1 MVIQS
6 VMLIIGL
13 DLLIVVTCNKMKKFI
28 FDPEK
33 YREAPIYS
41 IVVEAIKD
49 ARKQYYY
56 SRSREL
62 GKKEIDFAADYV
74 EYRLGKTLGLQLS
87 DVIIKKCQTVDDI
100 VNYVNLVRRMYGQGF
115 YFDKTIMRK

>member
-1 MVIQS
+1 
-6 VMLIIGL
+6 
-13 DLLIVVTCNKMKKFI
+13 MKKFI

-41 IVVEAIKD
+41 IIVEAIND
-49 ARKQYYY
+49 AKKQYYY
-56 SRSREL
+56 SRSHKL
-62 GKKEIDFAADYV
+62 GKKEIDFVADYV

-87 DVIIKKCQTVDDI
+87 GVIIKKCQTVDDI
-100 VNYVNLVRRMYGQGF
+100 VNYVNLVRRMYGKGF